1 MSVKGVVFDVTSGEG
16 FYGPGAGYA
25 PLAGRESARALAK
38 METQEMVCVFV
49 CTMALALGQIAADGV
64 VVR

>member
-16 FYGPGAGYA
+16 FYGPGAGYS

-38 METQEMVCVFV
+38 METTEMVGRV
-49 CTMALALGQIAADGV
+49 CGLEVQ
-64 VVR
+64 